1 MFDFGENLKE
11 IRTSK
16 NLTQKQLAILINSTE
31 RGIQRYESGER
42 KPNFDAIIALCKALQ
57 ISADVLLGLK

>member
-16 NLTQKQLAILINSTE
+16 NLTQKQLAILINSDMNQAKE
-31 RGIQRYESGER
+31 NRILMQ
-42 KPNFDAIIALCKALQ
+42 
-57 ISADVLLGLK
+57 